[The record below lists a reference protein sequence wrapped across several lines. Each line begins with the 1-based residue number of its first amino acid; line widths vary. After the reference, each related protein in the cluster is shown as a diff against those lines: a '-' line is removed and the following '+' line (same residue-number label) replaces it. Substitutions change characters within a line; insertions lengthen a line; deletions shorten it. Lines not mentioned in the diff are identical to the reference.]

1 MCEGFFLPPLGDAG
15 MTLMSTEAG
24 TPNAESP
31 WSFSKSSER
40 VDPKRTEK
48 HTFFNGDKHD
58 AEAHH
63 GASLLHT
70 SISFESDTNFIPF
83 EFLHHF

>member
-1 MCEGFFLPPLGDAG
+1 MRDFFLPPLGDAG

-24 TPNAESP
+24 TPSAESP

-58 AEAHH
+58 AETHH

-70 SISFESDTNFIPF
+70 SVSFGSDTNFIPF
-83 EFLHHF
+83 DFSRHF